1 MSTDAE
7 TLADRRRLRRK
18 LSFWRVLGVLALIAA
33 VAAIGFTVEGRTGW
47 RAGPQIARVS
57 IGGFISGDQRMSD
70 LLRRV
75 GESASVSGVVI
86 SINSPGG
93 SVTGAE
99 ELFQNIRALAAK
111 KPTVAF
117 VDGTAASGGYLA
129 AIGTDH
135 IVARQ
140 TSLVGSIGVLLQYP
154 DVSSLLGK
162 LGVAVEEV
170 KSTPLKAAPNPF
182 RPPSPE
188 ARAVLQEVVDD
199 THQWFRA
206 IVAERRNLTPEQV
219 DGVATG
225 RVFNGRQSVALR
237 LVDGVGDAR
246 TAIGWLERERGVTRD
261 LPVRNWRPRG
271 GRDFDLLTAAGF
283 GLDLLGFDRIAES
296 LHRASRAADIA
307 KLDGLLAIWHPAL
320 ENQ

>member
-117 VDGTAASGGYLA
+117 VDGTAAS
-129 AIGTDH
+129 
-135 IVARQ
+135 
-140 TSLVGSIGVLLQYP
+140 P
-154 DVSSLLGK
+154 LGK
-162 LGVAVEEV
+162 RGRTRGALKVA
-170 KSTPLKAAPNPF
+170 
-182 RPPSPE
+182 
-188 ARAVLQEVVDD
+188 ARSS
-199 THQWFRA
+199 R
-206 IVAERRNLTPEQV
+206 
-219 DGVATG
+219 
-225 RVFNGRQSVALR
+225 NGRCGPWPRRPAGNPR
-237 LVDGVGDAR
+237 RGAR
-246 TAIGWLERERGVTRD
+246 G
-261 LPVRNWRPRG
+261 
-271 GRDFDLLTAAGF
+271 
-283 GLDLLGFDRIAES
+283 
-296 LHRASRAADIA
+296 
-307 KLDGLLAIWHPAL
+307 
-320 ENQ
+320 